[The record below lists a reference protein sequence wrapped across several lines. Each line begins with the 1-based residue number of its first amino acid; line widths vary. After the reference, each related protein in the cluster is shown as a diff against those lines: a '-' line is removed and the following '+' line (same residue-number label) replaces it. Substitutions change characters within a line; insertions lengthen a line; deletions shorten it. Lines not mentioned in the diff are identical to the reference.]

1 MKALAAMLASA
12 VVAFGYGYWD
22 SFDLGARIPSLSA
35 VSGGMCGAA
44 IPDPSSALSVFV
56 NPSALAA
63 SSNVIVSAS
72 GWYLGWREEISYHYT
87 CVEPYRYNIGSMIP
101 RGAFAFAVPLGR
113 GFTAG
118 AGVSTVS
125 QYQMKAIVQEYY
137 EITPTHRELW
147 NTMFTD
153 AYGNIS
159 EALVSLAGVAG
170 PVSIGIS
177 PGVRFGSGG
186 STTYSNSVF
195 GHSSSS
201 VISWKHSGF
210 ALRAGAS
217 ITLGCTELYSTHTT
231 GDERYMSF
239 TNMGASSS
247 LSIMNG
253 GFLGAEI
260 GVFDGDNLNVTA
272 FTRLPGAIEGSNMYM
287 GVNGYRP
294 DDALKAGI
302 GLSIGGDYS
311 FENYRVSAAYH
322 FHSRY
327 REGTAVPVR
336 YINHVY
342 DAGDLLIVGVERSF

>member
-1 MKALAAMLASA
+1 MKVLMVMLATT
-12 VVAFGYGYWD
+12 VVAYGYGYWD
-22 SFDLGARIPSLSA
+22 SFLLGARIPSLSA
-35 VSGGMCGAA
+35 VSGGMCGAT
-44 IPDPSSALSVFV
+44 IPDHSSAMSVFI

-63 SSNVIVSAS
+63 SSDIIVSAS
-72 GWYLGWREEISYHYT
+72 GWHLSWREEISYHYT
-87 CVEPYRYNIGSMIP
+87 CVEPYRYNMGSMIP
-101 RGAFAFAVPLGR
+101 KGAFAFAVPLGR

-159 EALVSLAGVAG
+159 EVLVSLAGVAG
-170 PVSIGIS
+170 PVSMGIS
-177 PGVRFGSGG
+177 PGIRYGSGG
-186 STTYSNSVF
+186 STTYSNTIF

-201 VISWKHSGF
+201 VISWEHSGF

-217 ITLGCTELYSTHTT
+217 IKLGCNELYSTHTT
-231 GDERYMSF
+231 GDERYLSF
-239 TNMGASSS
+239 TNLGA
-247 LSIMNG
+247 LSFLSFMNG
-253 GFLGAEI
+253 GYLGAEA
-260 GVFDGDNLNVTA
+260 GFLDGDNLNVTA
-272 FTRLPGAIEGSNMYM
+272 FTRLPGAIEGSSIYM

-311 FENYRVSAAYH
+311 FHNYRVSAAYH

-342 DAGDLLIVGVERSF
+342 DAGDLLIVSVDRIF

>member
-1 MKALAAMLASA
+1 
-12 VVAFGYGYWD
+12 
-22 SFDLGARIPSLSA
+22 
-35 VSGGMCGAA
+35 
-44 IPDPSSALSVFV
+44 
-56 NPSALAA
+56 
-63 SSNVIVSAS
+63 
-72 GWYLGWREEISYHYT
+72 
-87 CVEPYRYNIGSMIP
+87 MIP

-118 AGVSTVS
+118 VGVSTVS
-125 QYQMKAIVQEYY
+125 QYQMKAVVQEYY

-159 EALVSLAGVAG
+159 EALVSLSGIAG

-195 GHSSSS
+195 SS

-210 ALRAGAS
+210 ALRAGAN
-217 ITLGCTELYSTHTT
+217 IKLGCTVLYSTYTT
-231 GDERYMSF
+231 GDNRYLSF
-239 TNMGASSS
+239 TNLGGSSS
-247 LSIMNG
+247 LAIMNG
-253 GFLGAEI
+253 GYPGAEI
-260 GVFDGDNLNVTA
+260 GVLDGDNLNVTA
-272 FTRLPGAIEGSNMYM
+272 FTRLPGAIEGSNMYW
-287 GVNGYRP
+287 GVNSYRP

-342 DAGDLLIVGVERSF
+342 DAGDLFIVSVERSF